1 MWAESPT
8 GPQAVAW
15 VCSGCWFA
23 HWGRAAQLQ
32 ASGNT
37 PADERVSQEKQ
48 ASATGPGAHSS
59 LSSLRSAQ
67 SRQHYLWRPPH
78 PAQSVGVGGQGALHS
93 SLQSDKGHL
102 TFTWGK
108 GKPVPNRA
116 DISVQIALLPD
127 NVTDAQTAE
136 NEQESAQQQ
145 TKKGA
150 AGQEPAGCPD
160 RAHASSCPAPALHP
174 VHAATS
180 QSASSWEQGPRQTG
194 NTDLRVRLQ
203 QSERT
208 QGQQS
213 YKQMAGYTWKGP
225 LLQPLTPKNDTA
237 ITDGHCRS

>member
-1 MWAESPT
+1 M
-8 GPQAVAW
+8 
-15 VCSGCWFA
+15 
-23 HWGRAAQLQ
+23 
-32 ASGNT
+32 
-37 PADERVSQEKQ
+37 
-48 ASATGPGAHSS
+48 
-59 LSSLRSAQ
+59 
-67 SRQHYLWRPPH
+67 
-78 PAQSVGVGGQGALHS
+78 
-93 SLQSDKGHL
+93 
-102 TFTWGK
+102 
-108 GKPVPNRA
+108 PNRA

-213 YKQMAGYTWKGP
+213 YQQMAG
-225 LLQPLTPKNDTA
+225 
-237 ITDGHCRS
+237 